1 MMDSAGNVTLSG
13 RVKDVINRGG
23 VKYNPQEVEMLI
35 ERLPGVMQCAIA
47 PIPDERL
54 GERACCYVV
63 LGPDTTLSLED
74 ITGYLLDQGL
84 AKYKLPERLE
94 VLDAMPLTAT
104 RKVIKS
110 RLAPG

>member
-35 ERLPGVMQCAIA
+35 ERMPAVMQCAIA
-47 PIPDERL
+47 PIADERL

-63 LGPDTTLSLED
+63 LRPETGLSLEEV
-74 ITGYLLDQGL
+74 TGFLLDQGI

-94 VLDAMPLTAT
+94 ILSEMPLTAT
-104 RKVIKS
+104 RKAG
-110 RLAPG
+110 RNP